1 MALNVSFLP
10 FHPGDSVSM
19 QSDIVGSSLEE
30 RKSIPG
36 SGVSLKTFSMLTRL
50 VDLFP
55 LADLGQGQ
63 FMGY

>member
-10 FHPGDSVSM
+10 FHPADGVSM
-19 QSDIVGSSLEE
+19 QSDVVGSFLEE

-36 SGVSLKTFSMLTRL
+36 SDVSLKTFRMLTRL

-55 LADLGQGQ
+55 LADLGQRQ

>member
-19 QSDIVGSSLEE
+19 QSDVGSFLEE
-30 RKSIPG
+30 GKSIPG
-36 SGVSLKTFSMLTRL
+36 TDVSLKTFRMLTRL

-63 FMGY
+63 LMGY